1 MKFILALLLLPLPAF
16 ADEWSDADTKREAV
30 YLSIHTID
38 WLQTRTIAKE
48 NWPDGRF
55 ERNQILG
62 KHPSVQTLDI
72 HYAITSFGHYY
83 IATLLPTEWR
93 KAWQYIAI
101 GDAGSAIINN
111 YSLGV
116 RIKF

>member
-1 MKFILALLLLPLPAF
+1 MKYLIILSLLIQSAH
-16 ADEWSDADTKREAV
+16 ADDWTQQDTYRESA
-30 YLSIHTID
+30 YLAIHTID

-55 ERNQILG
+55 ERNHILG

-72 HYAITSFGHYY
+72 HYAVTSIGHYY

-101 GDAGSAIINN
+101 GDAGSAVINN
-111 YSLGV
+111 HSLGV